1 MSEQQKDIL
10 EILKPR
16 EKHWVGDGFY
26 VSTLFSMHGNLNQHT
41 SPFLLMDHASPKDF
55 APTEKRKGVGE
66 HPHRGFETVTFAIKG
81 EVEHRD
87 SGGGGGVISTG
98 GVQWMT
104 AAKGVVHEEF
114 HSSNFAKVG
123 GSFEMIQLWVNLPAK
138 DKMSQPRYQS
148 MSKEDFPVFELSD
161 TTEMKIVAGEYQG
174 QKGPALTYTPISIFE
189 IDSSEPDQYSL
200 ELKDGYNTL
209 VMIVHGKGRV
219 GEKKL
224 DTGEIAVM
232 KAEGTQVHLDVEAG
246 SKVMV
251 FHGEPIREPIAAW
264 GPFVMNHK
272 HDLIQAVE
280 DFEAGKMGSLV
291 KEAT

>member
-1 MSEQQKDIL
+1 
-10 EILKPR
+10 
-16 EKHWVGDGFY
+16 
-26 VSTLFSMHGNLNQHT
+26 
-41 SPFLLMDHASPKDF
+41 
-55 APTEKRKGVGE
+55 
-66 HPHRGFETVTFAIKG
+66 
-81 EVEHRD
+81 
-87 SGGGGGVISTG
+87 
-98 GVQWMT
+98 
-104 AAKGVVHEEF
+104 
-114 HSSNFAKVG
+114 
-123 GSFEMIQLWVNLPAK
+123 MIQLWVNLPAK